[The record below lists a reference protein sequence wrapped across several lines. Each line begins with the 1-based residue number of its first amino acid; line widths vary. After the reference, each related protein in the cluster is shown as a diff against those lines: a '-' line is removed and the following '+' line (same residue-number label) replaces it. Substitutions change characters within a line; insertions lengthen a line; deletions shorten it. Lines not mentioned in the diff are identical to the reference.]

1 MPATTSVKKCAPT
14 ATLLKAT
21 TKANA
26 KKDNLDPGSI
36 LEQTSAIINRVT
48 VCPEGN
54 EWKLELNEKKSNP
67 DEESKYV

>member
-26 KKDNLDPGSI
+26 KKENLDPGSI
-36 LEQTSAIINRVT
+36 LEQTSAIINIVT

-54 EWKLELNEKKSNP
+54 EWKLELNDKKTNP

>member
-1 MPATTSVKKCAPT
+1 MPPTT
-14 ATLLKAT
+14 TLLKAT

-36 LEQTSAIINRVT
+36 LEQTSAIINIVT

>member
-36 LEQTSAIINRVT
+36 LEQTSAIINIVT

>member
-1 MPATTSVKKCAPT
+1 
-14 ATLLKAT
+14 
-21 TKANA
+21 
-26 KKDNLDPGSI
+26 GSI
-36 LEQTSAIINRVT
+36 LEQTSAIINIVT

>member
-14 ATLLKAT
+14 AILLKAT

-36 LEQTSAIINRVT
+36 LEQTSAIINIVT